1 MQIVRVI
8 AVGVD
13 VNGDLSP
20 VLDVRP
26 GVLTSPGGSINEL
39 DQSLPFRLDEQRH
52 RVSSAVS
59 TTTARSLRSSAHRHQ
74 RSQVIFRLWA
84 ELRG

>member
-26 GVLTSPGGSINEL
+26 GVLTSPGGSIN
-39 DQSLPFRLDEQRH
+39 
-52 RVSSAVS
+52 
-59 TTTARSLRSSAHRHQ
+59 T
-74 RSQVIFRLWA
+74 
-84 ELRG
+84 